1 MKTDKTVKP
10 NNIKTEKEYR
20 SLCAAMDIL
29 IEKGTK
35 LGDMELL
42 TADEKNEY
50 IRLSAIVRQWEKVH
64 YPFPIP
70 INPLIA
76 QIQERMAERNL
87 KQRDTARLL
96 GIDEARMSEI
106 LRGKKPIGM
115 RLAKSLRKCL
125 QIDAD
130 IILDFA

>member
-1 MKTDKTVKP
+1 MET

-20 SLCAAMDIL
+20 SICAAMDIL

-35 LGDMELL
+35 LGNMELL
-42 TADEKNEY
+42 TNDEKNDY
-50 IRLSAIVRQWEKVH
+50 MRLSSIVRQWEKVH
-64 YPFPIP
+64 YPYPIP

-96 GIDEARMSEI
+96 GIDEALMSEI

-115 RLAKSLRKCL
+115 RLAKNLRKCL
-125 QIDAD
+125 QIDAN
-130 IILDFA
+130 IILEFA

>member
-1 MKTDKTVKP
+1 MKT

-20 SLCAAMDIL
+20 KVCDAMDVI
-29 IEKGTK
+29 ISKGTA

-42 TADEKNEY
+42 PVDDKNEY
-50 IRLSAIVRQWEKVH
+50 LRLSTMVRGWEKVH
-64 YPFPIP
+64 YPHPIP

-76 QIQERMAERNL
+76 QIQERMVERNL
-87 KQRDTARLL
+87 KQRDAANLL

-106 LRGKKPIGM
+106 LRGKKSIGM
-115 RLAKSLRKCL
+115 KLAKSLRKIF

>member
-1 MKTDKTVKP
+1 MNLLKKMKT

-20 SLCAAMDIL
+20 SICATMDIL

-35 LGDMELL
+35 LGDIELL
-42 TADEKNEY
+42 TDDEKNEY

-64 YPFPIP
+64 YPYPIP

-76 QIQERMAERNL
+76 QFQERMAERNL

-106 LRGKKPIGM
+106 LCGKKPIGM
-115 RLAKSLRKCL
+115 RLAKNLRKCL

>member
-1 MKTDKTVKP
+1 MNLLKQMKT

-20 SLCAAMDIL
+20 SICATMDIL

-42 TADEKNEY
+42 TNDEKNEY

-64 YPFPIP
+64 YPYPIP

-106 LRGKKPIGM
+106 LCGKKPIGM
-115 RLAKSLRKCL
+115 RLAKNLRKWL

>member
-1 MKTDKTVKP
+1 MKT

-20 SLCAAMDIL
+20 SICAAMDIL

-42 TADEKNEY
+42 TSDEKNDY
-50 IRLSAIVRQWEKVH
+50 MRLSAIVRQWEKVH
-64 YPFPIP
+64 YPYPIA

-106 LRGKKPIGM
+106 LRGKKSIGM
-115 RLAKSLRKCL
+115 RLAKNLRKCL

-130 IILDFA
+130 IILEFA